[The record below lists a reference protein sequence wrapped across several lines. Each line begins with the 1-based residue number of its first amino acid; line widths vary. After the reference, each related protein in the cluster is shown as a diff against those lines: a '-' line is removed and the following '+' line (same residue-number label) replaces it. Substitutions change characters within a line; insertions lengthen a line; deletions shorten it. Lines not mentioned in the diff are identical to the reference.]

1 MYIVQT
7 KKYSYYHLS
16 YCKCYGSS
24 SKIPCCWSYPY
35 IASNIYNW
43 EKEKGNCYRENYTLG
58 IKVKLKI
65 LHRWINSKFHA
76 KSHYNK
82 QNKQTNK
89 EKITPFCTYG
99 VRLCNSLRRCSKHHQ
114 HKQKLQLP
122 NAIWVS
128 QITSQSIWPEFLSF
142 FTSTYAKFLQCAVV
156 RIKKNG
162 TNWTS
167 SSF

>member
-1 MYIVQT
+1 MSMCLKTYGHSSLKCNPLSLIQLSSLKAEGPYPIKNNRKSTTAINLKLWLLQFLIFHEQLVVC
-7 KKYSYYHLS
+7 KKHTTFSF
-16 YCKCYGSS
+16 K
-24 SKIPCCWSYPY
+24 
-35 IASNIYNW
+35 NI
-43 EKEKGNCYRENYTLG
+43 
-58 IKVKLKI
+58 
-65 LHRWINSKFHA
+65 S
-76 KSHYNK
+76 
-82 QNKQTNK
+82 KQTNK
-89 EKITPFCTYG
+89 QKITPFCTYG
-99 VRLCNSLRRCSKHHQ
+99 VRLCNIRRCSKHHQ